1 MKSISTMTYLL
12 LLAAPCFA
20 GEPTY
25 SALAEYGDWS
35 VFTDGDVCW
44 IETLSARHS
53 SEDSALRLTVTFY
66 DDVYDGALAVF
77 NPSGF
82 QEARFFALLV
92 EGGAFPLDR
101 EAVYSD
107 YLFNNTS
114 GLMSA
119 LRVTEVETVELKVV
133 EQVSTV
139 TGYEFSLN
147 GYLGA
152 TKAAREE
159 CEGPI

>member
-1 MKSISTMTYLL
+1 MKSISTMAYLL
-12 LLAAPCFA
+12 LAVPSFAA
-20 GEPTY
+20 EPTY

-44 IETLSARHS
+44 IETLSAWRS

-77 NPSGF
+77 NPRGF
-82 QEARFFALLV
+82 SEARLFALVV

-101 EAVYSD
+101 GAVYPD

-119 LRVTEVETVELKVV
+119 LRVTEVEMVELKVV

-147 GYLGA
+147 GYMTA
-152 TKAAREE
+152 TKTAREE
-159 CEGPI
+159 CEGSI